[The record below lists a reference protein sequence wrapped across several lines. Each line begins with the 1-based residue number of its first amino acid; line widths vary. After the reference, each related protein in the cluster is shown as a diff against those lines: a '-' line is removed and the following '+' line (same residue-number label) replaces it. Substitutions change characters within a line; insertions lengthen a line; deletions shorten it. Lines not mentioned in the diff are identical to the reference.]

1 MEEQSA
7 GQVPPARA
15 RHLHGTPD
23 GTPVLHQHRQRL
35 LFQLC
40 RTSRGNPA
48 VPARGEQTPP
58 LAPTHKSQCLTKPR
72 EDVLGGIKQRIGSL
86 LPIALVLPRVRQTDS
101 TQFATAGKQPL
112 CLQCSLPNDYIEPSH
127 KFFNFQPVT
136 LKFQVDNKHINN

>member
-40 RTSRGNPA
+40 RASRGNPA

-72 EDVLGGIKQRIGSL
+72 EGILGGLNSG
-86 LPIALVLPRVRQTDS
+86 LVLSCPSLTFYLESGRQTVHNSPQPANNPSAFNVLFPMITSNRAINSS
-101 TQFATAGKQPL
+101 T
-112 CLQCSLPNDYIEPSH
+112 
-127 KFFNFQPVT
+127 FNQ
-136 LKFQVDNKHINN
+136 